1 VHYSSDVMMRT
12 AVLGSNS
19 FSGSHF
25 VEHVLKAEHRVLGI
39 SRSSEVGAE
48 FRPYASNS
56 NIDKFSFMQAS
67 VRFDMSDIEEALIE
81 FKPDYVVNFAAQ
93 SMVGESWVHP
103 EDWYETNVVANAA
116 FSNILGKIP
125 SLKKY
130 VHVTTPE
137 VYGSTP
143 DWISEGT
150 QFNPS
155 TPYAVSRAAGDMHMR
170 IMQRHSGLPVVF
182 TRAANVFGPGQQL
195 YRVIPRAF
203 LSALLGRPFQLH
215 GGGLSRRSF
224 IHISDVSRATLILA
238 ESGIPGEDYHIST
251 RELVTIREVVEKAF
265 ELAGVRFQADKA
277 ASEDRLGKDAG
288 YFLDSAKLREATEW
302 NTLVSLDEG
311 LKQTFDWVQGNLDTF
326 SKMSWEYVHKS

>member
-1 VHYSSDVMMRT
+1 MRT
-12 AVLGSNS
+12 VVLGSNS

-25 VEHVLKAEHRVLGI
+25 VDQVLKAGHQVLGI
-39 SRSSEVGAE
+39 SRSPEVVTE
-48 FRPYASNS
+48 FRPYELNDK
-56 NIDKFSFMQAS
+56 IDNFAFMQAS
-67 VRFDMSDIEEALIE
+67 LRFNMSDIKEALID

-103 EDWYETNVVANAA
+103 EDWYKTNVVANAT
-116 FSNILGKIP
+116 FSNILGQIP

-170 IMQRHSGLPVVF
+170 IMQRQTGLPVVF

-203 LSALLGRPFQLH
+203 LSALLERPFQLH

-238 ESGIPGEDYHIST
+238 ERGTPGEEYHIST
-251 RELVTIREVVEKAF
+251 GELVTIREVVKRAF
-265 ELAGVRFQADKA
+265 ALAGVDFQADEA

-288 YFLDSAKLREATEW
+288 YFLDSTKLRETTEW
-302 NTLVSLDEG
+302 NTLISLDEG
-311 LKQTFDWVQGNLDTF
+311 LEQTFDWVKGNLDTF